1 MANTHEA
8 KEAAVRRTLLN
19 SIKRNDEIAADEL
32 GLPLEQFQSFMNGS
46 NADAIEILA
55 RAVKKW
61 PVSEREFFAVR
72 DDAPM
77 GFVKMSA
84 ADSKSSERCI
94 ARRGERYFNY
104 RDSAMSTVSPIRP
117 ELVEMLVSVDNADP
131 SNSKIRWNSGHF
143 FYQISYFVGNVNF
156 YYEDHGKKTCVEMNT
171 GDSSFLGRYIPHSFA
186 KRTDDEAYIL
196 ALTFAGPLYGDAQ
209 SELSTL
215 PDFVAQRLTDNVT
228 SKGYIPLRDLA
239 TDASLPLEEL
249 SKLAEMEP
257 DRINAI
263 AAGEVEMTDE
273 ERIQIASA
281 LRVSP
286 IDLLPR
292 EVMPP
297 DSQVVFAGSNRTWR
311 VGSNLVVKEL
321 AGSLTTPFAKALEFT
336 VGADQGPAAKVETR
350 LHQFFYN
357 IGDSTVA
364 VDVISDEE
372 RTTVL
377 LEPHASLYVKPYV
390 PVAFRV
396 GEGSDGDLGEGKLL
410 ALRVA
415 GSLYGTTNIE
425 ALACG
430 EAALTRL
437 RKDAA
442 LWY

>member
-1 MANTHEA
+1 MVNAHEV
-8 KEAAVRRTLLN
+8 KEAAVRRILLN
-19 SIKRNDEIAADEL
+19 SIKRNDELAAEEL
-32 GLPLEQFQSFMNGS
+32 GVSLERFQAFMSGS
-46 NADAIEILA
+46 NADAIDILA
-55 RAVKKW
+55 RAVDKW

-72 DDAPM
+72 DDAPS

-84 ADSKSSERCI
+84 AASKSSERCI

-117 ELVEMLVSVDNADP
+117 ELVEMLVTVNDADP
-131 SNSKIRWNSGHF
+131 SNPAVRWNTGHF
-143 FYQISYFVGNVNF
+143 FYQITYFVGKVNF
-156 YYEDHGKKTCVEMNT
+156 YYEDRGNRVCVEMNT

-186 KRTDDEAYIL
+186 KRSDEEAYIL

-215 PDFVAQRLTDNVT
+215 PDSAAQRLAGNVT
-228 SKGYIPLRDLA
+228 SKGYLPLRDLA
-239 TDASLPLEEL
+239 GDASLPLDEL
-249 SKLAEMEP
+249 SRLADIEP
-257 DRINAI
+257 SRIEAI
-263 AAGEVEMTDE
+263 AAGEVDMTDG
-273 ERIQIASA
+273 ERLKIASA

-286 IDLLPR
+286 IELLPR

-297 DSQVVFAGSNRTWR
+297 DSQVLHAGSNRTWR
-311 VGSNLVVKEL
+311 IGSNLTVKEL
-321 AGSLTTPFAKALEFT
+321 AGSLTTPFARALEFS
-336 VGADQGPAAKVETR
+336 VGGDKEQRSDIETR

-357 IGDSTVA
+357 IGHTSVEVEIASEDA
-364 VDVISDEE
+364 N
-372 RTTVL
+372 TTVV

-390 PVAFRV
+390 RVAFQAT
-396 GEGSDGDLGEGKLL
+396 EGPGSGSNKGKLL

-415 GSLYGTTNIE
+415 GNLYGTTNIE
-425 ALACG
+425 ALGCG